1 MNILINGFTSEME
14 LRESFKCETLRNG
27 KEQLLIVHQGPQ
39 KVCIPFS
46 NYIDELN
53 LNKAK
58 ELSEVEYLNLQ
69 SQNHMDS
76 KRNNYY
82 FSK

>member
-46 NYIDELN
+46 SYIDELN